1 MLSARSHLTQLVQ
14 NLPAMQEAPGL
25 MHGWGRSPG
34 EGHGNPLQYSCLE
47 NSMDRGAWR
56 ATVHGGHKKSD
67 MAERLTVPCFL
78 ACTRLGE
85 SVHRQQHPRHLG
97 ACRFVEPQASPRPP
111 KSESALTK
119 IPNECVCLFKVRR
132 HWFRLFSR
140 APDGSTLP
148 LPPKGFQGRLLLF
161 FPLPPLQT

>member
-1 MLSARSHLTQLVQ
+1 MTTSSSQHPQPFSPSPVALIPLHAHKANSTLGRKLWDRGPRVFSVWLTRLRQLERGRACLQ
-14 NLPAMQEAPGL
+14 AYRLLWNLPSVAPTQAASVSPGGSL
-25 MHGWGRSPG
+25 FIHHLRSP
-34 EGHGNPLQYSCLE
+34 
-47 NSMDRGAWR
+47 
-56 ATVHGGHKKSD
+56 
-67 MAERLTVPCFL
+67 RLP
-78 ACTRLGE
+78 E
-85 SVHRQQHPRHLG
+85 
-97 ACRFVEPQASPRPP
+97 
-111 KSESALTK
+111 SESALTK